1 MIGAPGVRPAPR
13 AAPGRPVKVAHVVL
27 SLNVGGLER
36 VVLRL
41 LDRMAR
47 DRFAPVVCALQEPG
61 ALAEELARLDVPLV
75 VIPRRPG
82 LDPGLPVRLSAWLRR
97 EGIRLVH
104 THNPG
109 PHLYGAIAA
118 SLARAAALA
127 GGGGGP
133 RVVHTKHGR
142 NYPKQKRKV
151 LVNRL
156 AAALTDRVVAVSDDA
171 RAVAIEVERVDPA
184 KVVTILNG
192 VDTDVFRPGDAGAAR
207 ARLGVPAT
215 GYHVGCVARL
225 SPEKDHA
232 TLLDAFAR
240 LRAVR
245 PDAHLTVIGDGPRR
259 PALEAQAARLGLGG
273 AVTFTGTR
281 GDVAELL
288 PAFDVFALASLTEG
302 ISLTLIEAAAAGL
315 PIVAT
320 RVGGNPEIVLEGETG
335 LLVSPGAPE
344 TLAAALEAVA
354 ARGDGA
360 EMGLRGRARV
370 MERFGIDRMAR
381 AYEDLYDEV
390 LGGSFRSGRQQ
401 TSTS

>member
-1 MIGAPGVRPAPR
+1 MSGAPEVRPAGGEGSR
-13 AAPGRPVKVAHVVL
+13 AAPGQPAKVAHVVL

-41 LDRMAR
+41 LERTAR
-47 DRFAPVVCALQEPG
+47 DRFAPIVCALEEPG
-61 ALAEELARLDVPLV
+61 ALAEELARLGVPLV
-75 VIPRRPG
+75 VLPRRPG

-109 PHLYGAIAA
+109 PHLYGALAA
-118 SLARAAALA
+118 GLARAASLP
-127 GGGGGP
+127 GGGGP
-133 RVVHTKHGR
+133 RVIHTKHGR
-142 NYPKQKRKV
+142 NYPKQRRKV

-171 RAVAIEVERVDPA
+171 RAVTLEVERVDPA

-207 ARLGVPAT
+207 ARLGVPT
-215 GYHVGCVARL
+215 SGYHVGCVARL

-232 TLLDAFAR
+232 TLLAAFAR
-240 LRAVR
+240 LRGVR
-245 PDAHLTVIGDGPRR
+245 PDAHLTLIGDGPLR
-259 PALEAQAARLGLGG
+259 PALEEQAARLGLGG

-320 RVGGNPEIVLEGETG
+320 RVGGNPEILEEGSTG

-344 TLAAALEAVA
+344 PLAAALEAVA
-354 ARGDGA
+354 VREDRAA
-360 EMGLRGRARV
+360 MGERGRARV
-370 MERFGIDRMAR
+370 VERFGVDQMVR
-381 AYEDLYDEV
+381 AYEELYAEV
-390 LGGSFRSGRQQ
+390 LGG
-401 TSTS
+401 

>member
-1 MIGAPGVRPAPR
+1 MNGAPEVQPARRVGPR
-13 AAPGRPVKVAHVVL
+13 AAPGQPAKVAHVVL

-41 LDRMAR
+41 LERTAR
-47 DRFAPVVCALQEPG
+47 DRFAPIVCALEEPG
-61 ALAEELARLDVPLV
+61 ALADELARLDVPLV
-75 VIPRRPG
+75 VLARRPG
-82 LDPGLPVRLSAWLRR
+82 LDPGLPVRLAAWLRR

-109 PHLYGAIAA
+109 PHLYGALAA
-118 SLARAAALA
+118 GLARAASLP
-127 GGGGGP
+127 GGGGP
-133 RVVHTKHGR
+133 RVIHTKHGR

-171 RAVAIEVERVDPA
+171 RAVALEVERLDPA
-184 KVVTILNG
+184 RVVTILNG

-207 ARLGVPAT
+207 ARLGVPAS

-232 TLLDAFAR
+232 TLLAAFAR
-240 LRAVR
+240 LREVR
-245 PDAHLTVIGDGPRR
+245 PDAHLSLIGDGPLR
-259 PALEAQAARLGLGG
+259 PALEQQAARLGLGG
-273 AVTFTGTR
+273 AVTFAGTR

-320 RVGGNPEIVLEGETG
+320 RVGGNPEILAEGETG

-354 ARGDGA
+354 VREDRAA
-360 EMGLRGRARV
+360 MGMRGRARV
-370 MERFGIDRMAR
+370 IERFGMDRMIR

-390 LGGSFRSGRQQ
+390 LGG
-401 TSTS
+401 

>member
-1 MIGAPGVRPAPR
+1 MNGAPEVRPAGGEGPR
-13 AAPGRPVKVAHVVL
+13 AAPGHPAKVAHVVL

-41 LDRMAR
+41 LERTAR
-47 DRFAPVVCALQEPG
+47 DRFAPIVCALEEPG
-61 ALAEELARLDVPLV
+61 ALAEELARLGVPLV
-75 VIPRRPG
+75 VLPRRPG

-109 PHLYGAIAA
+109 PHLYGALAA
-118 SLARAAALA
+118 GLARAASLP
-127 GGGGGP
+127 GRGGGP
-133 RVVHTKHGR
+133 RVIHTKHGR

-207 ARLGVPAT
+207 ARLGVPAS

-232 TLLDAFAR
+232 TLLAAFAR
-240 LRAVR
+240 LREVR
-245 PDAHLTVIGDGPRR
+245 PDAHLTLIGDGPLR
-259 PALEAQAARLGLGG
+259 PALEEQAARLGLGG
-273 AVTFTGTR
+273 AVAFTGTR

-320 RVGGNPEIVLEGETG
+320 RVGGNPEIIEEGSTG

-344 TLAAALEAVA
+344 PLGAALEAVA
-354 ARGDGA
+354 VREDRAA
-360 EMGLRGRARV
+360 MGERGRARV
-370 MERFGIDRMAR
+370 IERFGLDQMVR
-381 AYEDLYDEV
+381 AYEELYAEV
-390 LGGSFRSGRQQ
+390 LGG
-401 TSTS
+401 

>member
-1 MIGAPGVRPAPR
+1 MTVAPEAQPARGAGPR
-13 AAPGRPVKVAHVVL
+13 AAPDRPARVAHVVL

-41 LDRMAR
+41 LERTSR
-47 DRFAPVVCALQEPG
+47 ERFAPVVCALQEPG
-61 ALAEELARLDVPLV
+61 ALADELARLGVPLV
-75 VIPRRPG
+75 VLSRKPG
-82 LDPGLPVRLSAWLRR
+82 LDPGLPVRLAAWLRR

-109 PHLYGAIAA
+109 PHLYGALAA
-118 SLARAAALA
+118 GLARAASFP

-133 RVVHTKHGR
+133 RVIHTKHGR

-156 AAALTDRVVAVSDDA
+156 AAALTDRVVAVSDDT
-171 RAVAIEVERVDPA
+171 RAVALEVERVDPA

-192 VDTDVFRPGDAGAAR
+192 VDPEVFRPGDARVAR
-207 ARLGVPAT
+207 ARLGLPAS

-232 TLLDAFAR
+232 TLLTAFAR
-240 LRAVR
+240 LREVR
-245 PDAHLTVIGDGPRR
+245 PDAHLTVVGDGPVR
-259 PALEAQAARLGLGG
+259 PALEQQAARLGLGG
-273 AVTFTGTR
+273 AVMFTGTR

-302 ISLTLIEAAAAGL
+302 ISLTLIEAASAGL

-320 RVGGNPEIVLEGETG
+320 RVGGNPEIVKEGETG
-335 LLVSPGAPE
+335 LLVAPGSPEP
-344 TLAAALEAVA
+344 LAAALEAIAV
-354 ARGDGA
+354 RDDRA
-360 EMGLRGRARV
+360 EVGMRGRARV
-370 MERFGIDRMAR
+370 IERFGIDRMVR

-390 LGGSFRSGRQQ
+390 LRG
-401 TSTS
+401 

>member
-1 MIGAPGVRPAPR
+1 MIGAPEVEPARGAGPR
-13 AAPGRPVKVAHVVL
+13 AAPDRPVKVAHVVL

-41 LDRMAR
+41 LERTSR
-47 DRFAPVVCALQEPG
+47 ERFAPVVCALQEPG
-61 ALAEELARLDVPLV
+61 ALAEELARLGVPLV
-75 VIPRRPG
+75 VLSRKPG
-82 LDPGLPVRLSAWLRR
+82 LDPGLPVRLAAWLRR

-109 PHLYGAIAA
+109 PHLYGALAA
-118 SLARAAALA
+118 GLARAASFA

-133 RVVHTKHGR
+133 RVIHTKHGR

-171 RAVAIEVERVDPA
+171 RAVALEVERVDPA
-184 KVVTILNG
+184 RVVTILNG
-192 VDTDVFRPGDAGAAR
+192 VDPEVFRPGDARAAR
-207 ARLGVPAT
+207 ARLGLPAS

-232 TLLDAFAR
+232 TLLAAFAR
-240 LRAVR
+240 LREVR
-245 PDAHLTVIGDGPRR
+245 PDAHLTIVGDGPVR
-259 PALEAQAARLGLGG
+259 PALEQQAARLGLGG
-273 AVTFTGTR
+273 AVLFTGTR

-302 ISLTLIEAAAAGL
+302 ISLTLIEAASAGL

-320 RVGGNPEIVLEGETG
+320 RVGGNPEIVQEGETG
-335 LLVSPGAPE
+335 LLVSPGSPE
-344 TLAAALEAVA
+344 PLAAALEAIAV
-354 ARGDGA
+354 RDDRA
-360 EMGLRGRARV
+360 EVGMRGRARV
-370 MERFGIDRMAR
+370 IERFGIDQMIR

-390 LGGSFRSGRQQ
+390 LRG
-401 TSTS
+401 

>member
-1 MIGAPGVRPAPR
+1 MIGAPEALPTPGAGPR
-13 AAPGRPVKVAHVVL
+13 AAPGRPAKIAHVVL

-41 LDRMAR
+41 LERTAR

-82 LDPGLPVRLSAWLRR
+82 LDPGLPVRLSAWMRR
-97 EGIRLVH
+97 EGIGLVH

-109 PHLYGAIAA
+109 PHLYGALAA
-118 SLARAAALA
+118 GLARAAGLA
-127 GGGGGP
+127 GGGGGGGP

-192 VDTDVFRPGDAGAAR
+192 VDTDVFRPGEAGAAR
-207 ARLGVPAT
+207 ARLGVPAA

-232 TLLDAFAR
+232 TLLAAFAR
-240 LRAVR
+240 LREVR
-245 PDAHLTVIGDGPRR
+245 ADAHLTLIGDGPVR
-259 PALEAQAARLGLGG
+259 PALEQQAARLGLEG

-302 ISLTLIEAAAAGL
+302 ISLTLIEAASAGL

-320 RVGGNPEIVLEGETG
+320 RVGGNPEIVQEGETG

-354 ARGDGA
+354 VREDRA
-360 EMGLRGRARV
+360 EMGMRGRAR
-370 MERFGIDRMAR
+370 MIERFGMDRMIR
-381 AYEDLYDEV
+381 AYEDLYAEV
-390 LGGSFRSGRQQ
+390 LGG
-401 TSTS
+401 

>member
-1 MIGAPGVRPAPR
+1 MTGAPEAEPARGAGPR
-13 AAPGRPVKVAHVVL
+13 AAPDRPVKVAHVVL

-41 LDRMAR
+41 LERTSR

-61 ALAEELARLDVPLV
+61 ALAEELARLGVPLV
-75 VIPRRPG
+75 VLSRKPG
-82 LDPGLPVRLSAWLRR
+82 LDPGLPVRLAAWLRS

-109 PHLYGAIAA
+109 PHLYGALAA
-118 SLARAAALA
+118 GLARAASFAG

-133 RVVHTKHGR
+133 RVIHTKHGR

-156 AAALTDRVVAVSDDA
+156 AAALTDRVVAVSDDT
-171 RAVAIEVERVDPA
+171 RAVALEVERVDPA
-184 KVVTILNG
+184 RVVTILNG
-192 VDTDVFRPGDAGAAR
+192 VDPEVFRPGDARAAR
-207 ARLGVPAT
+207 ARLGVRDA

-232 TLLDAFAR
+232 TLLTAFAR
-240 LRAVR
+240 LREVR
-245 PDAHLTVIGDGPRR
+245 PDAHLTVVGDGPER
-259 PALEAQAARLGLGG
+259 PALEQQAARLGLGG
-273 AVTFTGTR
+273 AVLFTGTR

-302 ISLTLIEAAAAGL
+302 ISLTLIEAASAGL

-320 RVGGNPEIVLEGETG
+320 RVGGNPEIVKEGETG
-335 LLVSPGAPE
+335 LLVSPGSPE
-344 TLAAALEAVA
+344 PLAAALEAIAV
-354 ARGDGA
+354 RDDRA
-360 EMGLRGRARV
+360 ELGMRGRARV
-370 MERFGIDRMAR
+370 IERFGIDRMVQ

-390 LGGSFRSGRQQ
+390 LRG
-401 TSTS
+401 

>member
-1 MIGAPGVRPAPR
+1 MTGAPKAEPARGAGPR
-13 AAPGRPVKVAHVVL
+13 AAPARPVKVAHVVL

-41 LDRMAR
+41 LERTSR

-61 ALAEELARLDVPLV
+61 ALAEELARLGVPLV
-75 VIPRRPG
+75 VLSRKPG
-82 LDPGLPVRLSAWLRR
+82 LDPGLPVRLAAWLRS

-109 PHLYGAIAA
+109 PHLYGALAA
-118 SLARAAALA
+118 GLARAASFAG

-133 RVVHTKHGR
+133 RVIHTKHGR

-156 AAALTDRVVAVSDDA
+156 AAALTDRVVAVSDDT
-171 RAVAIEVERVDPA
+171 RAVALEVERVDPA
-184 KVVTILNG
+184 RVVTILNG
-192 VDTDVFRPGDAGAAR
+192 VDPEVFRPGDARAAR
-207 ARLGVPAT
+207 ARLGLPAS

-232 TLLDAFAR
+232 TLLTAFAR
-240 LRAVR
+240 LREVR
-245 PDAHLTVIGDGPRR
+245 PDAHLTVVGDGPVR
-259 PALEAQAARLGLGG
+259 PALEQQAARLGLGG
-273 AVTFTGTR
+273 AVLFTGTR

-288 PAFDVFALASLTEG
+288 PAFDVFVLASLTEG
-302 ISLTLIEAAAAGL
+302 ISLTLIEAASAGL

-320 RVGGNPEIVLEGETG
+320 RVGGNPEIVKEGETG
-335 LLVSPGAPE
+335 LLVSPGSPE
-344 TLAAALEAVA
+344 PLAAALEAIAV
-354 ARGDGA
+354 RDDRA
-360 EMGLRGRARV
+360 ELGMRGRARV
-370 MERFGIDRMAR
+370 IERFGIDRMVQ

-390 LGGSFRSGRQQ
+390 LRG
-401 TSTS
+401 

>member
-1 MIGAPGVRPAPR
+1 MIGAPGVRPAPY
-13 AAPGRPVKVAHVVL
+13 AAPGRPAKVAHVVL

-61 ALAEELARLDVPLV
+61 ALAEELARLGVPLV
-75 VIPRRPG
+75 VLSRKPG
-82 LDPGLPVRLSAWLRR
+82 LDPGLPLRLSAWLRR
-97 EGIRLVH
+97 EGIGLVH

-109 PHLYGAIAA
+109 PHLYGALAA
-118 SLARAAALA
+118 ALARAAALP
-127 GGGGGP
+127 GGGGP
-133 RVVHTKHGR
+133 RVIHTKHGR

-171 RAVAIEVERVDPA
+171 RAVALEVEHVDPA

-192 VDTDVFRPGDAGAAR
+192 VDTDVFRPGDAVAAR

-240 LRAVR
+240 LRAAR
-245 PDAHLTVIGDGPRR
+245 PDAHLTLIGDGPRR

-320 RVGGNPEIVLEGETG
+320 RVGGNPEIVVDGETG
-335 LLVSPGAPE
+335 MLVPPGAPE
-344 TLAAALEAVA
+344 TLAGALEAVA
-354 ARGDGA
+354 VRNDRA

-390 LGGSFRSGRQQ
+390 LGG
-401 TSTS
+401 

>member
-1 MIGAPGVRPAPR
+1 MIGASGVRPAPS
-13 AAPGRPVKVAHVVL
+13 AAPGRPAKVAHVVL

-41 LDRMAR
+41 LDRMTR

-61 ALAEELARLDVPLV
+61 ALAEELARLGVPLV
-75 VIPRRPG
+75 VLSRKPG
-82 LDPGLPVRLSAWLRR
+82 LDPGLPLRLSAWLRR
-97 EGIRLVH
+97 EGISLVH

-109 PHLYGAIAA
+109 PHLYGALAA
-118 SLARAAALA
+118 GLLRAAAFP
-127 GGGGGP
+127 GGGGP
-133 RVVHTKHGR
+133 RVIHTKHGR

-156 AAALTDRVVAVSDDA
+156 AAALTDRVVAVSDDS
-171 RAVAIEVERVDPA
+171 RAVALEVEHVDPA

-240 LRAVR
+240 LRATR
-245 PDAHLTVIGDGPRR
+245 PDAHLTLIGDGPRR
-259 PALEAQAARLGLGG
+259 PALEAQAERLGLGG

-320 RVGGNPEIVLEGETG
+320 RVGGNPEIVVDGETG
-335 LLVSPGAPE
+335 LLVPAAAPE
-344 TLAAALEAVA
+344 TLAGALEAA
-354 ARGDGA
+354 AEREDRA

-390 LGGSFRSGRQQ
+390 LGR
-401 TSTS
+401 

>member
-1 MIGAPGVRPAPR
+1 MNGVPEVQPSPGAAPR
-13 AAPGRPVKVAHVVL
+13 ARLDRPVKVAHVVL
-27 SLNVGGLER
+27 ALNVGGLER

-41 LDRMAR
+41 LERMER
-47 DRFAPVVCALQEPG
+47 GRFVPVVCALQEPG
-61 ALAEELARLDVPLV
+61 ALADELARLDVPLV
-75 VIPRRPG
+75 VVARKPG
-82 LDPGLPVRLSAWLRR
+82 LDPGLSVRLAAWLRR
-97 EGIRLVH
+97 EGVRLVH

-109 PHLYGAIAA
+109 PHLYGALAA
-118 SLARAAALA
+118 ALARAASLPARDA
-127 GGGGGP
+127 GGP

-142 NYPKQKRKV
+142 NYPTDKRKV
-151 LVNRL
+151 LVNRV
-156 AAALTDRVVAVSDDA
+156 ATALTDRVVAVSDDA
-171 RAVAIEVERVDPA
+171 RAVALDVERVDPA

-192 VDTDVFRPGDAGAAR
+192 VDTEVFRPGDAGAAR
-207 ARLGVPAT
+207 ARLGVPAA

-232 TLLDAFAR
+232 TLLAAFAR
-240 LRAVR
+240 LREVR
-245 PDAHLTVIGDGPRR
+245 PDAHMTLIGDGQLR
-259 PALEAQAARLGLGG
+259 PALEQQASRLGLGG
-273 AVTFTGTR
+273 AVTFAGTR

-320 RVGGNPEIVLEGETG
+320 RVGGNPEILREGETG

-354 ARGDGA
+354 VRDDRA

-370 MERFGIDRMAR
+370 VERFGIERMAR

-390 LGGSFRSGRQQ
+390 LGG
-401 TSTS
+401 

>member
-1 MIGAPGVRPAPR
+1 MTGAPEVRPAGGEGPR
-13 AAPGRPVKVAHVVL
+13 AAPGQPAKVAHVVL

-41 LDRMAR
+41 LERTAR
-47 DRFAPVVCALQEPG
+47 DRFAPIVCALEEPG
-61 ALAEELARLDVPLV
+61 ALAEELARLGVPLV
-75 VIPRRPG
+75 VLPRRPG

-109 PHLYGAIAA
+109 PHLYGALAA
-118 SLARAAALA
+118 GLARAASLP
-127 GGGGGP
+127 GRGGGP
-133 RVVHTKHGR
+133 CVIHTKHGR

-171 RAVAIEVERVDPA
+171 RAVALEVERVDPA
-184 KVVTILNG
+184 RVVTILNG

-207 ARLGVPAT
+207 ARLGVPAS

-232 TLLDAFAR
+232 TLLAAFAR
-240 LRAVR
+240 LREVR
-245 PDAHLTVIGDGPRR
+245 PDAHLTLIGDGPLR
-259 PALEAQAARLGLGG
+259 PALEEQAARLGLGG

-320 RVGGNPEIVLEGETG
+320 RVGGNPEIIEEGSTG

-344 TLAAALEAVA
+344 PLAAALEAVA
-354 ARGDGA
+354 AREDRA
-360 EMGLRGRARV
+360 AMGERGRARV
-370 MERFGIDRMAR
+370 IERFGLDQMVR
-381 AYEDLYDEV
+381 AYEALYAEV
-390 LGGSFRSGRQQ
+390 LGG
-401 TSTS
+401 

>member
-1 MIGAPGVRPAPR
+1 M
-13 AAPGRPVKVAHVVL
+13 VL

-61 ALAEELARLDVPLV
+61 ALAEELARLGVPLV
-75 VIPRRPG
+75 VLSRKPG
-82 LDPGLPVRLSAWLRR
+82 LDPGLPLRLSAWLRR
-97 EGIRLVH
+97 EGIALVH

-109 PHLYGAIAA
+109 PHLYGALAA
-118 SLARAAALA
+118 GLLRAAALP
-127 GGGGGP
+127 GGGGP
-133 RVVHTKHGR
+133 RVIHTKHGR

-171 RAVAIEVERVDPA
+171 RAVALEVEHVDPA

-207 ARLGVPAT
+207 ARLGVPAS

-240 LRAVR
+240 LRATR
-245 PDAHLTVIGDGPRR
+245 PDAHLTLIGDGPRR

-320 RVGGNPEIVLEGETG
+320 RVGGNPEIVVDGETG
-335 LLVSPGAPE
+335 MLVPPGAPE
-344 TLAAALEAVA
+344 TLAGALEAVA
-354 ARGDGA
+354 VREDRA

-390 LGGSFRSGRQQ
+390 LGR
-401 TSTS
+401 

>member
-1 MIGAPGVRPAPR
+1 MIGASGVRPAPS

-61 ALAEELARLDVPLV
+61 VLAEELARLGVPLV
-75 VIPRRPG
+75 VLSRKPG
-82 LDPGLPVRLSAWLRR
+82 LDPGLPLRLSAWLRR

-109 PHLYGAIAA
+109 PHLYGALATG
-118 SLARAAALA
+118 LARAAALP
-127 GGGGGP
+127 GGGGP
-133 RVVHTKHGR
+133 RVIHTKHGR

-151 LVNRL
+151 LLNRL
-156 AAALTDRVVAVSDDA
+156 AAALTDRVVAVSDDS
-171 RAVAIEVERVDPA
+171 RAVALEVEHVDPA

-207 ARLGVPAT
+207 ARLEVPAT

-240 LRAVR
+240 LRATR
-245 PDAHLTVIGDGPRR
+245 PDAHLTLIGDGPRR

-320 RVGGNPEIVLEGETG
+320 RVGGNPEIVVDGETG
-335 LLVSPGAPE
+335 LLVPPGAPE
-344 TLAAALEAVA
+344 TLAGALEAVA
-354 ARGDGA
+354 VREDRA

-390 LGGSFRSGRQQ
+390 LGR
-401 TSTS
+401 

>member
-1 MIGAPGVRPAPR
+1 MIGAPEVRPAGGVGPR
-13 AAPGRPVKVAHVVL
+13 AAPGRPAKVAHVVL

-41 LDRMAR
+41 LERTAR
-47 DRFAPVVCALQEPG
+47 DRFAPIVCALEEPG

-75 VIPRRPG
+75 VLPRRPG

-109 PHLYGAIAA
+109 PHLYGALAA
-118 SLARAAALA
+118 GLARAAGLP
-127 GGGGGP
+127 GGGGP
-133 RVVHTKHGR
+133 RVIHTKHGR

-171 RAVAIEVERVDPA
+171 RAVALEVERVDPA

-207 ARLGVPAT
+207 ARLGVPAS

-225 SPEKDHA
+225 SAEKDHA
-232 TLLDAFAR
+232 TLLAAFAR
-240 LRAVR
+240 LREVR
-245 PDAHLTVIGDGPRR
+245 PDAHLTLIGDGPLR
-259 PALEAQAARLGLGG
+259 PALEQQAARLGVGG
-273 AVTFTGTR
+273 AVAFTGTR

-320 RVGGNPEIVLEGETG
+320 RVGGNPEIIEEGATG

-344 TLAAALEAVA
+344 TLAGALEAVA
-354 ARGDGA
+354 VREDRAAMGA
-360 EMGLRGRARV
+360 RGRARV
-370 MERFGIDRMAR
+370 IERFGVDRMVR

-390 LGGSFRSGRQQ
+390 IGG
-401 TSTS
+401 

>member
-1 MIGAPGVRPAPR
+1 MNGAPEVRPARGVGPR
-13 AAPGRPVKVAHVVL
+13 AAPGQPAKVAHVVL

-41 LDRMAR
+41 LERTAR
-47 DRFAPVVCALQEPG
+47 DRFAPVVCALHEPG
-61 ALAEELARLDVPLV
+61 ALAEELARLGVPLV
-75 VIPRRPG
+75 VLARRPG

-109 PHLYGAIAA
+109 PHLYGALAA
-118 SLARAAALA
+118 GLARAARLP
-127 GGGGGP
+127 GGGGP
-133 RVVHTKHGR
+133 RVIHTKHGR
-142 NYPKQKRKV
+142 NYPKQRRKV

-171 RAVAIEVERVDPA
+171 RAVALEVERVDPA

-207 ARLGVPAT
+207 ARLGVPAS

-232 TLLDAFAR
+232 TLLAAFAR
-240 LRAVR
+240 LREVR
-245 PDAHLTVIGDGPRR
+245 PDAHLSLIGDGPLR
-259 PALEAQAARLGLGG
+259 PALEQQAARLGLGG

-302 ISLTLIEAAAAGL
+302 ISLTLIEAAAAGV

-320 RVGGNPEIVLEGETG
+320 RVGGNPEILEEGETG
-335 LLVSPGAPE
+335 LLVAPGAPE

-354 ARGDGA
+354 VRQDRAA
-360 EMGLRGRARV
+360 MGMRGRARV
-370 MERFGIDRMAR
+370 VERFGVDRMVR

-390 LGGSFRSGRQQ
+390 LGG
-401 TSTS
+401 

>member
-1 MIGAPGVRPAPR
+1 MNGAPEVQPARGVGPR
-13 AAPGRPVKVAHVVL
+13 AAPGQPAKVAHVVL

-41 LDRMAR
+41 LERTAR
-47 DRFAPVVCALQEPG
+47 DRFAPVVCALEEPG
-61 ALAEELARLDVPLV
+61 ALADELARLDVPLV
-75 VIPRRPG
+75 VLARRPG
-82 LDPGLPVRLSAWLRR
+82 LDPGLPVRLAAWLRR
-97 EGIRLVH
+97 EEIRLVH

-118 SLARAAALA
+118 GLARAASLP
-127 GGGGGP
+127 GGGGP

-171 RAVAIEVERVDPA
+171 RAVALEVERLDPA

-207 ARLGVPAT
+207 ARLAVPGS

-232 TLLDAFAR
+232 TLLAAFAR
-240 LRAVR
+240 LREVR
-245 PDAHLTVIGDGPRR
+245 PDAHLSLIGDGPLR
-259 PALEAQAARLGLGG
+259 PALEQQAARLGLGG

-320 RVGGNPEIVLEGETG
+320 RVGGNPEIVEEGETG
-335 LLVSPGAPE
+335 LLVAPGAPE

-354 ARGDGA
+354 VREDRAA
-360 EMGLRGRARV
+360 MGMRGRARV
-370 MERFGIDRMAR
+370 IERFGMDRMIR
-381 AYEDLYDEV
+381 AYEDLYAEV
-390 LGGSFRSGRQQ
+390 LGG
-401 TSTS
+401 

>member
-1 MIGAPGVRPAPR
+1 MIGAPGVRPAPG

-47 DRFAPVVCALQEPG
+47 DRFAPVVCALEEPG
-61 ALAEELARLDVPLV
+61 ALAEELARLGVPLV
-75 VIPRRPG
+75 VIPRGPG
-82 LDPGLPVRLSAWLRR
+82 LDPGLPVRLAAWLRR

-109 PHLYGAIAA
+109 PHLYGALAA
-118 SLARAAALA
+118 GFARAAALL
-127 GGGGGP
+127 GGAGP

-142 NYPKQKRKV
+142 NYPKEKRKV

-171 RAVAIEVERVDPA
+171 RAVALEVEHVDPA

-240 LRAVR
+240 LCAVR
-245 PDAHLTVIGDGPRR
+245 PDARLTLIGDGSER

-273 AVTFTGTR
+273 AVVFAGTR

-335 LLVSPGAPE
+335 LLVPPGAPE

-354 ARGDGA
+354 VRGDRA

-370 MERFGIDRMAR
+370 MERFGLDRMAR

-390 LGGSFRSGRQQ
+390 LGG
-401 TSTS
+401 

>member
-1 MIGAPGVRPAPR
+1 MIGAPESLPTPGAGPR
-13 AAPGRPVKVAHVVL
+13 AAPGRPAKVAHVVL

-41 LDRMAR
+41 LERTAR

-82 LDPGLPVRLSAWLRR
+82 LDPGLPVRLSAWMRR
-97 EGIRLVH
+97 EGIALVH

-109 PHLYGAIAA
+109 PHLYGALAA
-118 SLARAAALA
+118 GLARAAGLA
-127 GGGGGP
+127 GGGGGGGP
-133 RVVHTKHGR
+133 RVIHTKHGR

-207 ARLGVPAT
+207 ARLGVPAA

-232 TLLDAFAR
+232 TLLAAFAR
-240 LRAVR
+240 LREVR
-245 PDAHLTVIGDGPRR
+245 ADAHLTLVGDGPVR
-259 PALEAQAARLGLGG
+259 PALEQQAARLGLAG

-302 ISLTLIEAAAAGL
+302 ISLTLIEAASAGL

-320 RVGGNPEIVLEGETG
+320 RVGGNPEIVQEGETG

-354 ARGDGA
+354 VREDRA
-360 EMGLRGRARV
+360 EMGMRGRAR
-370 MERFGIDRMAR
+370 MIERFGMDRMIR
-381 AYEDLYDEV
+381 AYEDLYAEV
-390 LGGSFRSGRQQ
+390 LGG
-401 TSTS
+401 

>member
-1 MIGAPGVRPAPR
+1 MTGAPEAEPARGARPR
-13 AAPGRPVKVAHVVL
+13 AAPDRPVKVAHVVL

-41 LDRMAR
+41 LERTSR
-47 DRFAPVVCALQEPG
+47 ERFAPVVCALQEPG
-61 ALAEELARLDVPLV
+61 ALADELARLGVPLV
-75 VIPRRPG
+75 VLSRKPG
-82 LDPGLPVRLSAWLRR
+82 LDPGLPVRLAAWLRR

-109 PHLYGAIAA
+109 PHLYGALAA
-118 SLARAAALA
+118 GLARAASFAGGG

-133 RVVHTKHGR
+133 RVIHTKHGR

-151 LVNRL
+151 LVNRM
-156 AAALTDRVVAVSDDA
+156 AAALTDRVVAVSDDT
-171 RAVAIEVERVDPA
+171 RAVALEVERVDPA

-192 VDTDVFRPGDAGAAR
+192 VDPEVFRPGDARAAR
-207 ARLGVPAT
+207 ARLGVRDA

-232 TLLDAFAR
+232 TLLTAFAR
-240 LRAVR
+240 LREVR
-245 PDAHLTVIGDGPRR
+245 PDAYLTVIGDGPVR
-259 PALEAQAARLGLGG
+259 PALEQQAARLGLGG
-273 AVTFTGTR
+273 AVLFTGTR

-302 ISLTLIEAAAAGL
+302 ISLTLIEAASAGL

-320 RVGGNPEIVLEGETG
+320 RVGGNPEIVKEGETG
-335 LLVSPGAPE
+335 LLVSPGSPE
-344 TLAAALEAVA
+344 PLAAALEAIAV
-354 ARGDGA
+354 RDDRA
-360 EMGLRGRARV
+360 EVGMRGRARV
-370 MERFGIDRMAR
+370 IERFGIDRMVR

-390 LGGSFRSGRQQ
+390 LRG
-401 TSTS
+401 

>member
-1 MIGAPGVRPAPR
+1 MIGATEALPTSGAGPR
-13 AAPGRPVKVAHVVL
+13 AAPGRPAKVAHVVL

-41 LDRMAR
+41 LERTAR

-75 VIPRRPG
+75 VIARRPG
-82 LDPGLPVRLSAWLRR
+82 LDPGLPVRLSAWMRR
-97 EGIRLVH
+97 EGIGLVH

-109 PHLYGAIAA
+109 PHLYGALAA
-118 SLARAAALA
+118 GLARAAGLA
-127 GGGGGP
+127 GGGGGGGGP
-133 RVVHTKHGR
+133 RVIHTKHGR

-156 AAALTDRVVAVSDDA
+156 ATALTDRVVAVSDDA
-171 RAVAIEVERVDPA
+171 RAVALEVERVDPA

-192 VDTDVFRPGDAGAAR
+192 VDTEVFRPGDAGAAR
-207 ARLGVPAT
+207 ARLGVPAA

-232 TLLDAFAR
+232 TLLAAFAR
-240 LRAVR
+240 LREVR
-245 PDAHLTVIGDGPRR
+245 TDAHLTLIGDGPVR
-259 PALEAQAARLGLGG
+259 PALEQQAARLGLAG

-288 PAFDVFALASLTEG
+288 AAFDVFALASLTEG
-302 ISLTLIEAAAAGL
+302 ISLTLIEAASAGL

-320 RVGGNPEIVLEGETG
+320 RVGGNPEIVQEGETG

-354 ARGDGA
+354 VREDRAA
-360 EMGLRGRARV
+360 MGMRGRAR
-370 MERFGIDRMAR
+370 MIERFGMDRMIR
-381 AYEDLYDEV
+381 AYEALYAEV
-390 LGGSFRSGRQQ
+390 LGG
-401 TSTS
+401 

>member
-1 MIGAPGVRPAPR
+1 MTGAPGALPRPGAGQR
-13 AAPGRPVKVAHVVL
+13 AAPGGAGAPARIAHVVL

-41 LDRMAR
+41 LERTAR
-47 DRFAPVVCALQEPG
+47 DRFAPIVCALQEPG

-75 VIPRRPG
+75 VIPRKPG

-109 PHLYGAIAA
+109 PHLYGALAA
-118 SLARAAALA
+118 RLARAAGLP

-133 RVVHTKHGR
+133 RVIHTKHGR
-142 NYPKQKRKV
+142 NYPKQRRKV

-156 AAALTDRVVAVSDDA
+156 ATALTDRVVAVSDDA
-171 RAVAIEVERVDPA
+171 RAVALEVERVDPA

-192 VDTDVFRPGDAGAAR
+192 VDTDVFRPGDAGEAR
-207 ARLGVPAT
+207 ARLGVPAG

-232 TLLDAFAR
+232 TLLAAFAR
-240 LRAVR
+240 LREVR
-245 PDAHLTVIGDGPRR
+245 ADAHLTLIGDGPVR
-259 PALEAQAARLGLGG
+259 PALEQQAARLGLTG

-302 ISLTLIEAAAAGL
+302 ISLTLIEAASAGL

-320 RVGGNPEIVLEGETG
+320 RVGGNPEIVQEGETG
-335 LLVSPGAPE
+335 LLVPPGAPE

-354 ARGDGA
+354 VREDRA
-360 EMGLRGRARV
+360 EMGVRGRAR
-370 MERFGIDRMAR
+370 MIERFGMDQMIR
-381 AYEDLYDEV
+381 AYEALYTELLDH
-390 LGGSFRSGRQQ
+390 GNG
-401 TSTS
+401 